1 MGGLSHDRI
10 PRYTQAV
17 GRESHQAKLK
27 SYQGGHSVSMKNG
40 VDEDLESRRTALRR
54 VRRNECRVEVLESRC
69 ERTST
74 MVVSRLFENMKD

>member
-1 MGGLSHDRI
+1 
-10 PRYTQAV
+10 
-17 GRESHQAKLK
+17 
-27 SYQGGHSVSMKNG
+27 MKNG

-54 VRRNECRVEVLESRC
+54 VRRNECRVEVLESRG